1 MTPLLEETII
11 ALAKISFVLGLVFGF
26 AVLLTWAE
34 RKQPALMQDR
44 LGANRAPILGLR
56 LWGLFHSIAETLKL
70 IFKEDFIPPKGLKFA
85 FHFAPVITLFPAL
98 VTFAV
103 IPFGNQLEIGGRIIL
118 LQILNLNI
126 GVLFL
131 LAFGGL
137 AVYGIMLGGWSSNN
151 KYSLLGGMRA
161 MAQTI
166 SYEVVIGLSII
177 GPVMVFGT
185 LELGNM
191 VRMQNQ
197 LLFGWLPMWGV
208 AVQPLAFLIFLPAAI
223 AETKRIPFD
232 LPESESEIIG
242 FNLEYSGMR
251 WGMFFLGE
259 FIELVVLA
267 VLLTTLFF
275 GGYHVPYLYDS
286 FEVSGTGGFIFPW
299 GRMIPLSDIWVVVL
313 RIGAFAAKIAFF
325 LWLQLLVRWTM
336 PRFRYDQL
344 MRVGWKILIPLAFL
358 NIALTG
364 IVLLVLQL

>member
-1 MTPLLEETII
+1 MVLLIEEMAI
-11 ALAKISFVLGLVFGF
+11 ALAKISFVLALVFGF

-56 LWGLFHSIAETLKL
+56 LWGLFHSIAETFKL
-70 IFKEDFIPPKGLKFA
+70 IFKEDFVPPSGLQFM
-85 FHFAPVITLFPAL
+85 FRFAPVITLFPAL

-103 IPFGNQLEIGGRIIL
+103 IPFGNQIEFAGRTIL
-118 LQILNLNI
+118 LQVLNLNI
-126 GVLFL
+126 GILFL
-131 LAFGGL
+131 LAFGSI
-137 AVYGIMLGGWSSNN
+137 AVYGIVLGGWASNN
-151 KYSLLGGMRA
+151 KYSLIGGMRA
-161 MAQTI
+161 AAQTV
-166 SYEVVIGLSII
+166 SYEVAIGLSII
-177 GPVMVFGT
+177 GPIMVFGT

-208 AVQPLAFLIFLPAAI
+208 VLQPLAFLIYLPAAI
-223 AETKRIPFD
+223 AETKRTPFD
-232 LPESESEIIG
+232 LPEGESEIIG

-267 VLLTTLFF
+267 GLMTTLFF
-275 GGYHVPYLYDS
+275 GGYHIPYLYDS
-286 FEVSGTGGFIFPW
+286 FEMSSGGGFIFPW
-299 GRMIPLSDIWVVVL
+299 GATIPLSDAWVVIL
-313 RIGAFAAKIAFF
+313 RIGAFAGKIAFF

-344 MRVGWKILIPLAFL
+344 MRVGWKMLIPIALL

-364 IVLLVLQL
+364 IVLLVLQP

>member
-1 MTPLLEETII
+1 MDLFAEIVIGLVKI
-11 ALAKISFVLGLVFGF
+11 AFVLALVFTF

-56 LWGLFHSIAETLKL
+56 LWGLFHSIAETFKL
-70 IFKEDFIPPKGLKFA
+70 IFKEDFIPPSGVQFA
-85 FHFAPVITLFPAL
+85 FRFAPVITLFPAL
-98 VTFAV
+98 ITFAV
-103 IPFGNQLEIGGRIIL
+103 IPFGNQIEIAGRVIL
-118 LQILNLNI
+118 LQVLNLNI
-126 GVLFL
+126 GILFL
-131 LAFGGL
+131 LAFGSL
-137 AVYGIMLGGWSSNN
+137 AVYGIVLGGWASNN

-161 MAQTI
+161 VAQTV
-166 SYEVVIGLSII
+166 SYEVAIGLSII
-177 GPVMVFGT
+177 GPIMVFGT

-208 AVQPLAFLIFLPAAI
+208 VVQPLAFLIYLPAAI
-223 AETKRIPFD
+223 AETKRTPFD
-232 LPESESEIIG
+232 LPEGESEIIG

-267 VLLTTLFF
+267 GLMTTLFF
-275 GGYHVPYLYDS
+275 GGYHIPYLYDS
-286 FEVSGTGGFIFPW
+286 FEMLGGGGFVFPW
-299 GRMIPLSDIWVVVL
+299 GAMIPLPDIWVVIL

-344 MRVGWKILIPLAFL
+344 MRVGWKMLIPLAL
-358 NIALTG
+358 VNIALTG
-364 IVLLVLQL
+364 IVLLVLQS